1 MLIVGAGNLGVHMLD
16 QLIQNEYGKEIAF
29 YDDNFSL
36 PKNLYN
42 KFRIIKNP
50 IELSEFLQLD
60 SNFIT
65 AVGHSRLRE
74 KLTSKIASNGGVLT
88 SIISKNSLIISTFS
102 TIGCGCFLQ
111 AGCAL
116 SHDIEIGESCIMHSN
131 TVISHGVRIGKYV
144 TIGPN
149 VTILKNVIIED
160 YATLG
165 PNVIIMPNVRIG
177 TNALISL
184 GITVKTDVAKNQTL

>member
-16 QLIQNEYGKEIAF
+16 QLIQNAYGKEIAF
-29 YDDNFSL
+29 YDDNLSL
-36 PKNLYN
+36 PDTLYN
-42 KFRIIKNP
+42 QYRIIKNP
-50 IELSEFLQLD
+50 IVLREFLQQEHD
-60 SNFIT
+60 YIT

-74 KLTSKIASNGGVLT
+74 KLTHKISTFGGVLT

-111 AGCAL
+111 AGCAV
-116 SHDIEIGESCIMHSN
+116 SHDVEIGESCIMHSN
-131 TVISHGVRIGKYV
+131 TLISHGVRIGKYV

-160 YATLG
+160 YTTLG
-165 PNVIIMPNVRIG
+165 PNVTIMPNVRIG
-177 TNALISL
+177 ANALISL
-184 GITVKTDVAKNQTL
+184 GLTVNDDVVKNQTM